1 MPKSKDELL
10 AIIRPL
16 PQARYEVD
24 THWGMLDKTL
34 ADMTHDYGLEL
45 NPDYQRGHVWT
56 SAQQQAYVEGV
67 LRGAISTAGLTV
79 QFNCPNFES
88 RLLASDRDLPDGFQ
102 VMDGLQRLTAV
113 REFMMGN
120 VHPFGLTLDDL
131 AGTSFTPKGMTYRLR
146 FAVFCFQ
153 YKIDVL
159 EHYLA
164 LNCGGTPHSDDEI
177 ARILAMRDELVRAG
191 APRSH

>member
-1 MPKSKDELL
+1 MPKTNDELL

-34 ADMTHDYGLEL
+34 ADMTKDYGLEL

-67 LRGAISTAGLTV
+67 LRGAISTAGLTI
-79 QFNCPNFES
+79 QFNCPTFES

-113 REFMMGN
+113 REFMAGN

-131 AGTSFTPKGMTYRLR
+131 AGTSFTPKGMAYRLR

-164 LNCGGTPHSDDEI
+164 LNRGGTPHSDDEI

-191 APRSH
+191 AQRSR

>member
-1 MPKSKDELL
+1 MAKTQEELL

-16 PQARYEVD
+16 PLAHYEVD

-34 ADMTHDYGLEL
+34 AGLTEDYGLEFD
-45 NPDYQRGHVWT
+45 PDYQRGHVWT
-56 SAQQQAYVEGV
+56 AAQRQAYVESV
-67 LRGAISTAGLTV
+67 FRGAISTAGLTI
-79 QFNCPNFES
+79 QFNCPTFES
-88 RLLASDRDLPDGFQ
+88 RLLKADRDLPDGFQ

-113 REFMMGN
+113 REFMAGN
-120 VHPFGLTLDDL
+120 VRPFGLTLDDL
-131 AGTSFTPKGMTYRLR
+131 TGTSFSPKGMTYRLR

-153 YKIDVL
+153 YKLDVL

-164 LNCGGTPHSDDEI
+164 LNRGGTPHSDDEI
-177 ARILAMRDELVRAG
+177 ARIIAMRDDLVRAG